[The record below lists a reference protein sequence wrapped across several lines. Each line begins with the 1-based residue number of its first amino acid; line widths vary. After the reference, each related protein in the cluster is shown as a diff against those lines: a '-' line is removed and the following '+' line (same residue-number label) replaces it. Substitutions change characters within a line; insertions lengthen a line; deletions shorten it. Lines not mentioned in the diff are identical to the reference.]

1 MIKNLKNTQ
10 KASDGITLIALVITI
25 IVLLILAGISISM
38 LAGDNGI
45 LQKATTAKE
54 NTTNS
59 QITEKI
65 QLAYHAALTGGQG
78 SYTKDT
84 LMDELKKEFETDYD
98 VDDSDNKNW
107 KMKAQGQ
114 EVIIPAGKKDNSK
127 VTIKTL
133 NTNTNLK
140 GVPDLSTYYGETTDY
155 TSVDNVQ
162 WQLFYDDDGY
172 IYLIASDYVPI
183 NTLPSELNK
192 EAQSDGEIKYQAG
205 FATWDENSSNYIGT
219 IMENMPWND
228 GTVSNTITGNAQ
240 TNTYLKWVNSS
251 LVSRTNNPNMKA
263 VAYMMDTTKW
273 SDFAGSVTGAYA
285 IGGPTVEMFSLSF
298 NAKHFNIG
306 TYETIID
313 ASTDSRNGNA
323 TQYGYNT
330 YPNTLDK
337 TATDAGGNM
346 WIRTSY
352 ADTAAY
358 WLASPSSND
367 PGRMIIVEWDGY
379 LSSSYIDYYYGFR
392 PLVSIPKSSLK

>member
-1 MIKNLKNTQ
+1 
-10 KASDGITLIALVITI
+10 
-25 IVLLILAGISISM
+25 M
-38 LAGDNGI
+38 LSGDNSI
-45 LQKATTAKE
+45 LQRATDAKT
-54 NTTNS
+54 NTDDA
-59 QITEKI
+59 QIQEQI
-65 QLAYHAALTGGQG
+65 NLAYHSSLVDGQG
-78 SYTKDT
+78 EVTETS
-84 LMDELKKEFETDYD
+84 LESELKKEFNKTVLDEGWLDKTSVVGKWRITIDGVYLD
-98 VDDSDNKNW
+98 VPVGKQDN
-107 KMKAQGQ
+107 Q
-114 EVIIPAGKKDNSK
+114 DNGK
-127 VTIKTL
+127 VTIKVGT
-133 NTNTNLK
+133 TNLK
-140 GVPDLSTYYGETTDY
+140 EVSNLTTLYGETTDY
-155 TSVDNVQ
+155 FSVDDVQ
-162 WQLFYDDDGY
+162 WQLFYDDESY

-330 YPNTLDK
+330 YPNILDK

-358 WLASPSSND
+358 WLASPSSDD